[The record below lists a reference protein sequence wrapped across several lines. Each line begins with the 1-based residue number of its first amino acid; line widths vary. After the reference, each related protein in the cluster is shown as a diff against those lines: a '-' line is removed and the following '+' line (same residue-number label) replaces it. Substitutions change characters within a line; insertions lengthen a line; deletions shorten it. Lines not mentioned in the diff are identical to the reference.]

1 MATPL
6 MQAVCFDAPGG
17 PEALYIGRHPMPVA
31 GPGELL
37 VYVHAT
43 ALNRADLLQRQ
54 GKYPPPPGESPILG
68 LEMAGTVMETGAGV
82 EDFEPG
88 DRVCALLGGGGYAQ
102 FATIPAELALR
113 LPGNM
118 SFTRAAAVPEA
129 FLTAFQALHLLADLQ
144 PGERVLIHAGAS
156 GVGVAALQLA
166 RLAGAGAVLATASA
180 AKHAFCMEVGAQQV
194 FNYQDPHWPQ
204 QVMEATEGQ
213 GVDVLI
219 DFVGAPYFSHNLSVM
234 ADDGRLVMLGF
245 LGGSRTDSTDLAPIL
260 RKRLRIMGST
270 LRARSLGYKA
280 ALTEAFRRRCWP
292 AFAAGALFPVV
303 DSIYDWH
310 DVAAAHRYMEGNHN
324 QGKIVMSVG

>member
-1 MATPL
+1 
-6 MQAVCFDAPGG
+6 MQAVLFDVPGG
-17 PEALYIGRHPMPVA
+17 PETLYLGRHTKPVA
-31 GPGELL
+31 GAGELL

-68 LEMAGTVMETGAGV
+68 LEMAGTVMEVGPDV
-82 EDFEPG
+82 EGFEPG

-102 FATIPAELALR
+102 FASIPASLALR

-129 FLTAFQALHLLADLQ
+129 FLTAFQALHLLAELQ
-144 PGERVLIHAGAS
+144 AGERVLIHAGAS

-180 AKHAFCMEVGAQQV
+180 AKHDFCRQVGAQQV
-194 FNYQDPHWPQ
+194 FDYKDPHWPQ
-204 QVMEATEGQ
+204 QLMEATGGH
-213 GVDVLI
+213 GVDVI
-219 DFVGAPYFSHNLSVM
+219 VDFVGAPYFAHNLSVM
-234 ADDGRLVMLGF
+234 ADEGRMAMLGF
-245 LGGSRTDSTDLAPIL
+245 LGGSKLDGVDLAPIL

-270 LRARSLGYKA
+270 LRARSLEYKTT
-280 ALTEAFRRRCWP
+280 LTEAFRRQCWP
-292 AFAAGALFPVV
+292 AFAAGELFPVV
-303 DSIYDWH
+303 DSIYDWN

-324 QGKIVMSVG
+324 QGKIVMSIG